1 MKEYSFF
8 CPSVTSWILNNHSSP
23 FAAGKEAG
31 VARILIVEDEAN
43 IIKLISIRLVRL
55 GHRISSADN
64 GATALELARES
75 TPDLILLDVMIP
87 VLNGFQVLEQ
97 LKADPATAP
106 IPVLMLTARG
116 HEHDIVAGLEGG
128 ADDYIVKPFSFP
140 ELISRVS
147 SALAR
152 HGSNAGTPSSAE

>member
-1 MKEYSFF
+1 
-8 CPSVTSWILNNHSSP
+8 
-23 FAAGKEAG
+23 

-43 IIKLISIRLVRL
+43 IIKVISIRLERL
-55 GHRISSADN
+55 GHSVNSADN
-64 GATALELARES
+64 GISALALARES

-87 VLNGFQVLEQ
+87 GLNGFQVLQQ

-116 HEHDIVAGLEGG
+116 HERDIVAGLEGG
-128 ADDYIVKPFSFP
+128 ADDYIIKPFSFP

-152 HGSNAGTPSSAE
+152 YGNNASAPAAE